1 MKIEDMP
8 VSELMNRNVLTVLP
22 STTLKDLLG
31 LMQKTNQHIFPVL
44 ANDATLLGVVN
55 YNDILNIF
63 GPFSRSVSE
72 IVKRMPFV
80 DSVDDEDLNLE
91 LSPEMGMLILVDDII
106 NKNFI
111 SIKETSTI
119 KEARRLMRIH
129 NLQMLPVVSDKKF
142 IGVISTLDILVY
154 VFKEHD
160 ILTT

>member
-1 MKIEDMP
+1 MKIEELP
-8 VSELMNRNVLTVLP
+8 VSDLMNRNVLTVLP
-22 STTLKDLLG
+22 STTLKDLLN
-31 LMQKTNQHIFPVL
+31 LMRKTHQHIFPVL
-44 ANDATLLGVVN
+44 ADDATLLGVVN

-63 GPFSRSVSE
+63 RPFSKSVSE

-80 DSVDDEDLNLE
+80 ESIDDEDLNLE
-91 LSPEMGMLILVDDII
+91 LSPEMGILIVVDDII

-129 NLQMLPVVSDKKF
+129 KLEMLPVVSDKKF
-142 IGVISTLDILVY
+142 SGVISNLDILVY

-160 ILTT
+160 IIKR